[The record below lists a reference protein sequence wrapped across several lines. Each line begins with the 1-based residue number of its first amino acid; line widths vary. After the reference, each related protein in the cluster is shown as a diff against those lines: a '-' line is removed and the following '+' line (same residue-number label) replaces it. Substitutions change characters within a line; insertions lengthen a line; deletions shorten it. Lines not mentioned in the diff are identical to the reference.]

1 MKIFLNT
8 SNINKPTIEI
18 TETPTFPTSIWIA
31 GKELEI
37 KEVINETD
45 TPNWADLFGKD
56 PVFKHAGKLHAY
68 YS

>member
-1 MKIFLNT
+1 MNNHNYNEDGTKIQ
-8 SNINKPTIEI
+8 I
-18 TETPTFPTSIWIA
+18 TETPTFQTSIWIA
-31 GKELEI
+31 GKELEL

-45 TPNWADLFGKD
+45 TPNWADLYGKN